1 MKFVL
6 TMPLAPAGMEM
17 MEKLGIQ
24 WEVGPGINWEAYPDA
39 LLESADALIVRLE
52 KCPESVLR
60 RCRNLKVLGRPGMGF
75 ENVPVDWCTERGIPV
90 VLAPGAN
97 ARSVAEH
104 ALALIFAC
112 AKDLKEMDEENRKG
126 NWGIR
131 AQGKQ
136 MELAGKTVGI
146 VGVGGIG
153 SLLAGM
159 CRVLGMECI
168 GWSHSHNR
176 ARVEAAGCRYVETLE
191 EVLRTSDFVSLHI
204 PLLPSTRH
212 CIGARELSLMKST
225 AFLINTARGAV
236 VDEQALAD
244 AVNQGV
250 IAGAG
255 VDVYGTE
262 PAVLDNPVFTAP
274 RILCTPHSAALT
286 PDSWARMACG
296 AVEGCYAVCQGKEWP
311 GVANPEVWKKK
322 S

>member
-1 MKFVL
+1 
-6 TMPLAPAGMEM
+6 M

-24 WEVGPGINWEAYPDA
+24 WEVGPGINWGAYPDA

-159 CRVLGMECI
+159 CRALGMECI

-204 PLLPSTRH
+204 PLLPSTRQ
-212 CIGARELSLMKST
+212 CIGARELSLMKPT

>member
-6 TMPLAPAGMEM
+6 SMPLAPAGMEM
-17 MEKLGIQ
+17 MEILGIQ

-39 LLESADALIVRLE
+39 LLENADALIVRLE
-52 KCPESVLR
+52 NCPESVLR

-159 CRVLGMECI
+159 CRALGMECI

-176 ARVEAAGCRYVETLE
+176 ARVEAAGCRYMETLE

-204 PLLPSTRH
+204 PLLPSTRQ
-212 CIGARELSLMKST
+212 CIGARELSLMKPT
-225 AFLINTARGAV
+225 AFLINPARGAV

>member
-6 TMPLAPAGMEM
+6 SMPLAPAGMEM
-17 MEKLGIQ
+17 MKKLGIQ

-39 LLESADALIVRLE
+39 LLESADALIIRLE

-159 CRVLGMECI
+159 CRALGMECI

-212 CIGARELSLMKST
+212 CIGARELSLMKPT

-244 AVNQGV
+244 AVNPGV

-255 VDVYGTE
+255 EHGPKTVRKEVPE
-262 PAVLDNPVFTAP
+262 HSP
-274 RILCTPHSAALT
+274 RERS
-286 PDSWARMACG
+286 
-296 AVEGCYAVCQGKEWP
+296 
-311 GVANPEVWKKK
+311 
-322 S
+322 

>member
-1 MKFVL
+1 M
-6 TMPLAPAGMEM
+6 
-17 MEKLGIQ
+17 
-24 WEVGPGINWEAYPDA
+24 
-39 LLESADALIVRLE
+39 
-52 KCPESVLR
+52 
-60 RCRNLKVLGRPGMGF
+60 
-75 ENVPVDWCTERGIPV
+75 
-90 VLAPGAN
+90 
-97 ARSVAEH
+97 
-104 ALALIFAC
+104 
-112 AKDLKEMDEENRKG
+112 
-126 NWGIR
+126 
-131 AQGKQ
+131 
-136 MELAGKTVGI
+136 
-146 VGVGGIG
+146 
-153 SLLAGM
+153 
-159 CRVLGMECI
+159 
-168 GWSHSHNR
+168 
-176 ARVEAAGCRYVETLE
+176 EAAGCRYVETLE

-212 CIGARELSLMKST
+212 CIGARELSLMKPT

-262 PAVLDNPVFTAP
+262 PAVLDNPVFAAP

>member
-1 MKFVL
+1 
-6 TMPLAPAGMEM
+6 MPLAPAGMEM
-17 MEKLGIQ
+17 MKKLGIQ

-39 LLESADALIVRLE
+39 LLESADALIIRLE

-136 MELAGKTVGI
+136 MELTGKTVGI

-159 CRVLGMECI
+159 CRALGMECI

-176 ARVEAAGCRYVETLE
+176 ARGEAAGCRYVETLE

-212 CIGARELSLMKST
+212 CIGARELSLMKPT

>member
-1 MKFVL
+1 M
-6 TMPLAPAGMEM
+6 
-17 MEKLGIQ
+17 
-24 WEVGPGINWEAYPDA
+24 
-39 LLESADALIVRLE
+39 ESADALIIRLE

-136 MELAGKTVGI
+136 MELAGKTEGI

-159 CRVLGMECI
+159 CRALGMECI

-212 CIGARELSLMKST
+212 CIGARELSLMKPT

>member
-1 MKFVL
+1 
-6 TMPLAPAGMEM
+6 MPLAPAGMEM

-159 CRVLGMECI
+159 CRALGMECI

-212 CIGARELSLMKST
+212 CIGARELSLMKPT

-255 VDVYGTE
+255 WMCTE
-262 PAVLDNPVFTAP
+262 RNRRSWTIRYSPLPES
-274 RILCTPHSAALT
+274 SARPT
-286 PDSWARMACG
+286 VRP
-296 AVEGCYAVCQGKEWP
+296 
-311 GVANPEVWKKK
+311 
-322 S
+322 

>member
-6 TMPLAPAGMEM
+6 SLPLAPAGMEM

-24 WEVGPGINWEAYPDA
+24 WEVGPGLNWEEYPDD
-39 LLESADALIVRLE
+39 LLKSADALIVRLE

-60 RCRNLKVLGRPGMGF
+60 RCPNLKVLGRPGMGF
-75 ENVPVDWCTERGIPV
+75 ENVPVDYCTERGIPV

-112 AKDLKEMDEENRKG
+112 AKDLKEMDAENRKG

-153 SLLAGM
+153 SLLAHL
-159 CRVLGMECI
+159 CRALGMDCL
-168 GWSHSHNR
+168 GWSHSRNR
-176 ARVEAAGCRYVETLE
+176 ARVEEAGCRYGDTLE
-191 EVLRTSDFVSLHI
+191 EVLRESDFVSLHV
-204 PLLPSTRH
+204 PLLEETRH
-212 CIGARELSLMKST
+212 FIGARELAMMKPT

-262 PAVLDNPVFTAP
+262 PADLDNPVFTAP

-286 PDSWARMACG
+286 PDSWVRMACA
-296 AVEGCYAVCQGKEWP
+296 AVEGCYAVCQGKEWK
-311 GVANPEVWKKK
+311 GVANPEVWGRK

>member
-1 MKFVL
+1 
-6 TMPLAPAGMEM
+6 MPLAPAGMEM

-24 WEVGPGINWEAYPDA
+24 WEVGPGIKWEAYPDA

-90 VLAPGAN
+90 VLALGAN

-126 NWGIR
+126 NWGVR

-159 CRVLGMECI
+159 CRALGMECI

-212 CIGARELSLMKST
+212 CIGARELSLMKPT

>member
-1 MKFVL
+1 
-6 TMPLAPAGMEM
+6 MPLAPAGMEM

-39 LLESADALIVRLE
+39 LLKSADALIVRLE

-159 CRVLGMECI
+159 CRALGMDASAGAI
-168 GWSHSHNR
+168 PTTGPGWR
-176 ARVEAAGCRYVETLE
+176 PPAAGMWR
-191 EVLRTSDFVSLHI
+191 
-204 PLLPSTRH
+204 P
-212 CIGARELSLMKST
+212 
-225 AFLINTARGAV
+225 
-236 VDEQALAD
+236 
-244 AVNQGV
+244 
-250 IAGAG
+250 
-255 VDVYGTE
+255 
-262 PAVLDNPVFTAP
+262 
-274 RILCTPHSAALT
+274 
-286 PDSWARMACG
+286 
-296 AVEGCYAVCQGKEWP
+296 
-311 GVANPEVWKKK
+311 WKKC
-322 S
+322 SGPVISCPCTFPCCLPPGTASAPGSCP

>member
-1 MKFVL
+1 
-6 TMPLAPAGMEM
+6 MPLAPAGMEM

-136 MELAGKTVGI
+136 MELTGKTVGI

-159 CRVLGMECI
+159 CRALGMECI

-176 ARVEAAGCRYVETLE
+176 ARVEAGCRYVETLE

-212 CIGARELSLMKST
+212 CIGARELSLMKPT

-262 PAVLDNPVFTAP
+262 PAVLDNPVFTVP

>member
-1 MKFVL
+1 
-6 TMPLAPAGMEM
+6 MPLAPAGMEM
-17 MEKLGIQ
+17 MEKMGIQ

-52 KCPESVLR
+52 KCPKSVLR

-136 MELAGKTVGI
+136 MEMAGKTVGI

-212 CIGARELSLMKST
+212 CIGARELSLMKPT
-225 AFLINTARGAV
+225 AFLINTTRGAV

>member
-1 MKFVL
+1 
-6 TMPLAPAGMEM
+6 MPLAPAGMEM
-17 MEKLGIQ
+17 MKKLGIQ

-159 CRVLGMECI
+159 CRALGMECI

-204 PLLPSTRH
+204 PLLPSTRQ
-212 CIGARELSLMKST
+212 CIGARELSLMKPT

-262 PAVLDNPVFTAP
+262 PAVLDNPVFTVP

>member
-1 MKFVL
+1 
-6 TMPLAPAGMEM
+6 MPLAPAGMEM

-39 LLESADALIVRLE
+39 LLENADALIVRLE

-60 RCRNLKVLGRPGMGF
+60 RCRNLK
-75 ENVPVDWCTERGIPV
+75 

-159 CRVLGMECI
+159 CRALGMECI

-191 EVLRTSDFVSLHI
+191 EVLQTSDFVSLHI

-296 AVEGCYAVCQGKEWP
+296 VVEGCYAVCQGKEWP

>member
-6 TMPLAPAGMEM
+6 SMPLAPAGMEM
-17 MEKLGIQ
+17 MKKLGIQ

-39 LLESADALIVRLE
+39 LLESADALIIRLE

-159 CRVLGMECI
+159 CRALGMECI

-212 CIGARELSLMKST
+212 CIGARELSLMKPT

-244 AVNQGV
+244 AVNP
-250 IAGAG
+250 G

>member
-6 TMPLAPAGMEM
+6 SMPLAPAGMEM

-39 LLESADALIVRLE
+39 LLKSADALIVRLE

-75 ENVPVDWCTERGIPV
+75 ENVPVDWWTERGIPV

-159 CRVLGMECI
+159 CRALGMECI

-212 CIGARELSLMKST
+212 CIGARELSLMKPT

-311 GVANPEVWKKK
+311 GVVNPEVWKKK

>member
-1 MKFVL
+1 
-6 TMPLAPAGMEM
+6 MPLAPAGMEM
-17 MEKLGIQ
+17 MKKLGIQ

-39 LLESADALIVRLE
+39 LLESADALIIRLE

-159 CRVLGMECI
+159 CRALGMECI

-204 PLLPSTRH
+204 PLIP
-212 CIGARELSLMKST
+212 
-225 AFLINTARGAV
+225 
-236 VDEQALAD
+236 
-244 AVNQGV
+244 
-250 IAGAG
+250 
-255 VDVYGTE
+255 
-262 PAVLDNPVFTAP
+262 
-274 RILCTPHSAALT
+274 
-286 PDSWARMACG
+286 
-296 AVEGCYAVCQGKEWP
+296 
-311 GVANPEVWKKK
+311 
-322 S
+322 

>member
-1 MKFVL
+1 
-6 TMPLAPAGMEM
+6 MPLAPAGMEM

-52 KCPESVLR
+52 KCTESVLR

-159 CRVLGMECI
+159 CWALGMECI

-212 CIGARELSLMKST
+212 CIGARELSLMKPT

-262 PAVLDNPVFTAP
+262 PAVLDNPVFTVP

>member
-6 TMPLAPAGMEM
+6 SMPLAPAGMEM

-159 CRVLGMECI
+159 CRALGMECI

-176 ARVEAAGCRYVETLE
+176 ARVEAARCRYVETLE

-204 PLLPSTRH
+204 PLLPSTRQ
-212 CIGARELSLMKST
+212 CIGARELSLMKPT

>member
-1 MKFVL
+1 
-6 TMPLAPAGMEM
+6 MPLAPAGMEM
-17 MEKLGIQ
+17 MKKLGIQ

-39 LLESADALIVRLE
+39 LLESADALIIRLE

-159 CRVLGMECI
+159 CRALGMECI

-204 PLLPSTRH
+204 PLLPSTRQ
-212 CIGARELSLMKST
+212 CIGARELSLMKPT

-262 PAVLDNPVFTAP
+262 PAVLDNPVFTVP

>member
-1 MKFVL
+1 
-6 TMPLAPAGMEM
+6 MPLAPAGMEM

-136 MELAGKTVGI
+136 MELTGKTVGI

-159 CRVLGMECI
+159 CRALGMECI

-212 CIGARELSLMKST
+212 CIGARELSLMKPT

-236 VDEQALAD
+236 VAEQARAD

>member
-1 MKFVL
+1 
-6 TMPLAPAGMEM
+6 MPLAPAGMEM
-17 MEKLGIQ
+17 MEKLSIQ

-52 KCPESVLR
+52 KCTESVLR

-159 CRVLGMECI
+159 CRALGMECI

-212 CIGARELSLMKST
+212 CIGARELSLMKPT

-262 PAVLDNPVFTAP
+262 PAVLDNPVFTVP

>member
-1 MKFVL
+1 
-6 TMPLAPAGMEM
+6 MPLAPAGMEM
-17 MEKLGIQ
+17 MKKLGIQ

-39 LLESADALIVRLE
+39 LLESADALIIRLE

-159 CRVLGMECI
+159 CRALGMECI

-212 CIGARELSLMKST
+212 CIGAMDLTLMKPT
-225 AFLINTARGAV
+225 AFIINTARGAV
-236 VDEQALAD
+236 VDDQALAD

>member
-39 LLESADALIVRLE
+39 LLKSADALIVRLE

-159 CRVLGMECI
+159 CRALGMECI
-168 GWSHSHNR
+168 GWSQSHNR

-212 CIGARELSLMKST
+212 CIGARELSLMKPT

>member
-1 MKFVL
+1 
-6 TMPLAPAGMEM
+6 MPLAPAGMEM
-17 MEKLGIQ
+17 MKKLGSQ

-39 LLESADALIVRLE
+39 LLESADALIIRLE

-90 VLAPGAN
+90 VLAPGAK
-97 ARSVAEH
+97 ARSVEEH
-104 ALALIFAC
+104 ALALIIAC

-159 CRVLGMECI
+159 CRALGMECI

-212 CIGARELSLMKST
+212 CIGARELSLMKPT

>member
-24 WEVGPGINWEAYPDA
+24 WEVGPGINWKAYPDA
-39 LLESADALIVRLE
+39 LLENADALIVRLE

-159 CRVLGMECI
+159 CRALGMECI

-212 CIGARELSLMKST
+212 CIGVRELSLMKST

-296 AVEGCYAVCQGKEWP
+296 VVEGCYAVCQGKEWP

>member
-1 MKFVL
+1 
-6 TMPLAPAGMEM
+6 MPLAPAGMEM
-17 MEKLGIQ
+17 MKKLGIQ

-39 LLESADALIVRLE
+39 LLESADALIIRLE

-159 CRVLGMECI
+159 CRALGMECI

-212 CIGARELSLMKST
+212 CIGARELSLMKPT

-286 PDSWARMACG
+286 PDSWARMARG

>member
-17 MEKLGIQ
+17 MEKMGIQ

-136 MELAGKTVGI
+136 MEMAGKTVGI

-212 CIGARELSLMKST
+212 CIGARELSLMKPT
-225 AFLINTARGAV
+225 AFLINTTRGAV

>member
-6 TMPLAPAGMEM
+6 SMPLAPAGMEM
-17 MEKLGIQ
+17 MKKLGIQ

-39 LLESADALIVRLE
+39 LLESADALIIRLE

-159 CRVLGMECI
+159 CRALGMECI

-212 CIGARELSLMKST
+212 CIGARELSLMKPT

-262 PAVLDNPVFTAP
+262 PAVLDNPVP
-274 RILCTPHSAALT
+274 LHIL
-286 PDSWARMACG
+286 
-296 AVEGCYAVCQGKEWP
+296 
-311 GVANPEVWKKK
+311 N
-322 S
+322 

>member
-90 VLAPGAN
+90 VLSPGAN

-136 MELAGKTVGI
+136 MEMAGKTVGI

-212 CIGARELSLMKST
+212 CIGARELSLMKPT
-225 AFLINTARGAV
+225 AFLINTTRGAV